1 MSLSPSPAPSLQR
14 VHHLLGQPAD
24 LQGHL
29 DAHGPLNVAR
39 GRSSSWQHGL
49 VASLEESGLTGRG
62 GGAFPTSLKLA
73 VSQAAGRGGI
83 IIVNAMEGEPAS
95 SKDQLLLT
103 RAPHLV
109 LDGAQY
115 LATLCGS
122 DRVLICVP
130 NGRAAVVA
138 AVRHAMQERRAHR
151 HARVREEIA
160 HPPDRFIAGEES
172 ALANWIESARS
183 APVFRPDK
191 GIALRI
197 GKRPALVHNAETL
210 AHVAL
215 IARYGP
221 GPFRARGTA
230 EEPGTC
236 LVTLSGAVTHSGVV
250 EVDRGTPLWDI
261 AQRGQ
266 PIEPIQALLVGG
278 YGGTWVGLGDFRT
291 PYASIPLR
299 TVGAT
304 AGVGVIVALGETSC
318 GLAES
323 ARIARY
329 LAGESSGQCGPCA
342 FGLPAIADDLER
354 LARGRSD
361 DGLLARL
368 GRRLRDVNGRGA
380 CRHPDGAVALVRSAL
395 SVFAADVAVHNRG
408 APCSSW
414 RKPTVLRFPRPI
426 GLGG

>member
-1 MSLSPSPAPSLQR
+1 MCPSPSPAPSLER

-39 GRSSSWQHGL
+39 GRSNSWQHGL
-49 VASLEESGLTGRG
+49 AASLEESGLTGRG
-62 GGAFPTSLKLA
+62 GGAFPTSVKVA
-73 VSQAAGRGGI
+73 ASQSGGHADI
-83 IIVNAMEGEPAS
+83 VVVNAMEGEPAS
-95 SKDQLLLT
+95 SKDRLLLT
-103 RAPHLV
+103 RSPHLV

-122 DRVLICVP
+122 HRIVICVP
-130 NGRAAVVA
+130 QGRVAAAA

-151 HARVREEIA
+151 YAMVHEDIVL
-160 HPPDRFIAGEES
+160 PPDRFIAGEES

-191 GIALRI
+191 GIPLRI
-197 GKRPALVHNAETL
+197 GKRTALVHNAETL
-210 AHVAL
+210 AHIAL
-215 IARYGP
+215 IARYGA
-221 GPFRARGTA
+221 GPFRARGMA

-250 EVDRGTPLWDI
+250 EVDKGTPLWDI
-261 AQRGQ
+261 AQRSQ
-266 PIEPIQALLVGG
+266 PVEPIQALLVGG
-278 YGGTWVGLGDFRT
+278 YGGTWVGPGHFQT

-299 TVGAT
+299 TIGAT

-329 LAGESSGQCGPCA
+329 LAGESAGQCGPCA
-342 FGLPAIADDLER
+342 FGLPAIADDLTR
-354 LARGRSD
+354 LARGHSD
-361 DGLLARL
+361 HGLLARL
-368 GRRLRDVNGRGA
+368 ERRLREVNGRGA

-395 SVFAADVAVHNRG
+395 SVFAADVAAHSRG

-414 RKPTVLRFPRPI
+414 RKPTVLRFPRSI

>member
-1 MSLSPSPAPSLQR
+1 MSPSPSPAPSLQR
-14 VHHLLGQPAD
+14 VHHLLGQPPD

-29 DAHGPLNVAR
+29 EAHGSLNVAR
-39 GRSSSWQHGL
+39 GRSKSWQL
-49 VASLEESGLTGRG
+49 SLMASLEDSGLTGRG
-62 GGAFPTSLKLA
+62 GGAFPTSVKLA
-73 VSQAAGRGGI
+73 VSQSGGTGGI
-83 IIVNAMEGEPAS
+83 VVVNAMEGEPAS

-115 LATLCGS
+115 IATMCGS
-122 DRVLICVP
+122 DRVVICVP

-138 AVRHAMQERRAHR
+138 AVRHAMEERRAHR
-151 HARVREEIA
+151 HARLREELVL
-160 HPPDRFIAGEES
+160 PPDRFIAGEES
-172 ALANWIESARS
+172 ALANWIESTRS

-191 GIALRI
+191 GIPLRI
-197 GKRPALVHNAETL
+197 RKRPALVHNAETL

-221 GPFRARGTA
+221 GPFRARGIA

-250 EVDRGTPLWDI
+250 EVDKGTPLWDI
-261 AQRGQ
+261 VQRSR
-266 PIEPIQALLVGG
+266 PVEPIQALLVGG
-278 YGGTWVGLGDFRT
+278 YGGAWVGPGHFRT

-299 TVGAT
+299 TIGAT

-329 LAGESSGQCGPCA
+329 LADESAGQCGPCA
-342 FGLPAIADDLER
+342 FGLPAIADDLTR
-354 LARGRSD
+354 LARCQCD
-361 DGLLARL
+361 DGLLPRL
-368 GRRLRDVNGRGA
+368 ERRLRHVNGRGA

-395 SVFAADVAVHNRG
+395 SVFAADVAAHSRG
-408 APCSSW
+408 EPCSSW
-414 RKPTVLRFPRPI
+414 RRPTILRFPRPI

>member
-1 MSLSPSPAPSLQR
+1 MTPSPSPAPSLQR

-39 GRSSSWQHGL
+39 GSSNSWQHGL

-62 GGAFPTSLKLA
+62 GGAFPTSVKLA
-73 VSQAAGRGGI
+73 VSQSGGQGGI
-83 IIVNAMEGEPAS
+83 VVVNAMEGEPAS

-122 DRVLICVP
+122 DRVVVCVP
-130 NGRAAVVA
+130 NGRVAVVA
-138 AVRHAMQERRAHR
+138 AVRHAMQERKAHR
-151 HARVREEIA
+151 YARVREKIA
-160 HPPDRFIAGEES
+160 QPPDRFVAGEES

-197 GKRPALVHNAETL
+197 KKRPALVHNAETL
-210 AHVAL
+210 AHIAL
-215 IARYGP
+215 IARYGA
-221 GPFRARGTA
+221 GPFRARGMA
-230 EEPGTC
+230 GEPGTC
-236 LVTLSGAVTHSGVV
+236 LITLSGAVTHSGVV
-250 EVDRGTPLWDI
+250 EVDKGTPLWDI

-266 PIEPIQALLVGG
+266 PIESIQALLVGG
-278 YGGTWVGLGDFRT
+278 YGGTWVGPGHFQT
-291 PYASIPLR
+291 PYASVPLR
-299 TVGAT
+299 TIGAT
-304 AGVGVIVALGETSC
+304 AGVGVIVALGDTSC

-329 LAGESSGQCGPCA
+329 LADESSGQCGPCA
-342 FGLPAIADDLER
+342 FGLPAIADDLAR
-354 LARGRSD
+354 LARGQSD

-368 GRRLRDVNGRGA
+368 ERRLHHVNGRGA

-395 SVFAADVAVHNRG
+395 SVFAADVAVHSRG

-414 RKPTVLRFPRPI
+414 RKSTVLRFPRPV

>member
-1 MSLSPSPAPSLQR
+1 MSLSPSPAPPLQR

-62 GGAFPTSLKLA
+62 GGAFPTSVKLA
-73 VSQAAGRGGI
+73 VSQAAGHGGI
-83 IIVNAMEGEPAS
+83 VIVNAMEGEPAS

-122 DRVLICVP
+122 DRVVICVP
-130 NGRAAVVA
+130 NGRVTVVA
-138 AVRHAMQERRAHR
+138 ALRHAMQERRAHR
-151 HARVREEIA
+151 YARVREEIA
-160 HPPDRFIAGEES
+160 QPPDRFIAGEES

-197 GKRPALVHNAETL
+197 RKRPALVHNAETL

-215 IARYGP
+215 IARYGA

-266 PIEPIQALLVGG
+266 PVEPIQALLVGG
-278 YGGTWVGLGDFRT
+278 YGGAWVGLGDFRT

-299 TVGAT
+299 TIGAT

-354 LARGRSD
+354 LVRGRSD

-368 GRRLRDVNGRGA
+368 ERRLREVNGRGA

-395 SVFAADVAVHNRG
+395 SVFAADVAVHSRG